1 MIDTEIKVTPQIA
14 AEHGLTPEEY
24 ARTQKI
30 LGRDPSFT
38 ELGIFSVM
46 WSEHCS
52 YKSSRVHLK
61 RLPTRGT
68 HVVQG
73 PGENAGVVD
82 IGDGMVA
89 VFKIES
95 HNHPSF
101 VEPFQGAAT
110 GVGGI
115 LRDIFTMGARPIAV
129 MDSLRFGPIT
139 AGELQGLKP
148 CPDDVGVG
156 AAVTAGLKPRP
167 STVDQKADRGDAK
180 IQDESRSLS
189 ASRARQN
196 AAGQEKARDSVP
208 FAEPAQGRRD
218 DGALARD
225 PRDDSAISAG
235 EAGAGQV
242 TAQEIARN
250 RHILDGVIRGIGF
263 YGNCFGVPTVGGEV
277 AFEPCYSNNPLVNAL
292 ALGICRREELFF
304 AKARG
309 AGNPVIY
316 VGAKTGRD
324 GIHGA
329 SLLASAEFSEES
341 QQKRPNVQMGDPFME
356 KLLLEACLEAMRT
369 GAVVAIQ
376 DMGAAGLTSSSS
388 EMASRGGL
396 GIEIDLARVPQ
407 RETGMT
413 PYEIMLSES
422 QERML
427 LVAERGREREVF
439 DVFHKWGLDAV
450 EIGRVTED
458 GILRVLNH
466 GEVAAAIPAHAIA
479 EEGPRY
485 ERPIAAPGVMAEAG
499 GADGATAFV
508 PLAAVGADL
517 SGNFR
522 RLLGSPTIASKHWI
536 TEQYDSMVQT
546 NTTFGPGAGDAAVL
560 RLKESKRALALAT
573 DGNGRWGFLA
583 PRLGAM
589 HAVAEA
595 ARNVACSGA
604 RPIAA
609 TNCLNF
615 GNPEKPEVMR
625 QFSEAIDGIAEAC
638 RVLETPITGGNVS
651 FYNET
656 LGKAIYPTPVL
667 GVLGLMENAEC
678 ALGSGF
684 RNEGDLILLLDGM
697 SDGALK
703 DGGLKAAATNAEFA
717 SSEYAKAIHGI
728 VAGLPPAIDLAAE
741 KRLIDCLVA
750 LAGERAV
757 VSAHDVSD
765 GGLAVSVAEACFG
778 RDGLSAEISIDAGSA
793 EDFAEA
799 ALFGERGARAVLSV
813 AAASLARVNEIA
825 AQYHVGAR
833 RIGTVT
839 RGEFRIQYQ
848 DAGVIQGSIESFR
861 RSWSDALPRAIES
874 GRDAQ

>member
-1 MIDTEIKVTPQIA
+1 
-14 AEHGLTPEEY
+14 
-24 ARTQKI
+24 
-30 LGRDPSFT
+30 
-38 ELGIFSVM
+38 
-46 WSEHCS
+46 
-52 YKSSRVHLK
+52 
-61 RLPTRGT
+61 
-68 HVVQG
+68 
-73 PGENAGVVD
+73 
-82 IGDGMVA
+82 MVA

-129 MDSLRFGPIT
+129 LDSLRFGPIT
-139 AGELQGLKP
+139 S
-148 CPDDVGVG
+148 GVKTPEVSG
-156 AAVTAGLKPRP
+156 ALTAGLKPRP
-167 STVDQKADRGDAK
+167 SSADSQDAT
-180 IQDESRSLS
+180 
-189 ASRARQN
+189 
-196 AAGQEKARDSVP
+196 
-208 FAEPAQGRRD
+208 AE
-218 DGALARD
+218 
-225 PRDDSAISAG
+225 
-235 EAGAGQV
+235 
-242 TAQEIARN
+242 EIARN

-277 AFEPCYSNNPLVNAL
+277 VFEPCYANNPLVNAL

-485 ERPIAAPGVMAEAG
+485 ERPIAAPSMTAAAG
-499 GADGATAFV
+499 AAVFV
-508 PLAAVGADL
+508 PLAAAGADL
-517 SGNFR
+517 SGNFS
-522 RLLGSPTIASKHWI
+522 RLLASPTIASKHWI

-615 GNPEKPEVMR
+615 GNPEKPEVMW

-667 GVLGLMENAEC
+667 GVLGLMEDAEC

-684 RNEGDLILLLDGM
+684 VSEGDVIVLLDGAAQ
-697 SDGALK
+697 SQGAASGAEAPSFGGFTAGLK
-703 DGGLKAAATNAEFA
+703 PRPSGTALGGKIDRAAEDVGLKAAATKTEFA

-750 LAGERAV
+750 LAAGRAV
-757 VSAHDVSD
+757 RSAHDVSD

-778 RDGLSAEISIDAGSA
+778 HEGLGAEIAIDAAGA
-793 EDFAEA
+793 DDFAEL
-799 ALFGERGARAVLSV
+799 ALFGERGARAVVSV
-813 AAASLARVNEIA
+813 APASLARVNEIA
-825 AQYHVGAR
+825 AQYQVRAR

-839 RGEFRIQYQ
+839 RGELRIQYQ
-848 DAGVIQGSIESFR
+848 GAAVIQGSIESFR
-861 RSWSDALPRAIES
+861 RMWSEALPKAIE
-874 GRDAQ
+874 A